1 MERHEVELIQ
11 SLASQHDELR
21 YLWSRHQTMEKDIA
35 RLDSIR
41 NPSSLERKEIAELKR
56 NKLKGK
62 ERMQA
67 ILDAHKGL

>member
-21 YLWSRHQTMEKDIA
+21 YLWSRHKTMEKDLA

-41 NPSSLERKEIAELKR
+41 NPSPLERKEISELKR

-67 ILDAHKGL
+67 ILDAHRGL

>member
-1 MERHEVELIQ
+1 MESHEVELLQ
-11 SLASQHDELR
+11 SLAAEHDELR
-21 YLWSRHQTMEKDIA
+21 YLWSRHQTMEKDLA

-41 NPSSLERKEIAELKR
+41 NPSPTERKEITDLKR